1 MNRPVATAPSLLLA
15 GAIGAVLLA
24 GGAVGPRYKRPEAAV
39 PAHFTEGATGYDAA
53 HPPASALWHSFGD
66 ATLDAL
72 IDRALAGNR
81 SLAQSTAELNQARA
95 LRGIEYF
102 ALLPTVTANGSRNTQ
117 HYSSENPLVPPNIGK
132 ITTFQAGF
140 DASWEI
146 DVFGGAVSAARAA
159 RAEVMA
165 SQAGLEAARQS
176 VVAEVAQSYF
186 SLRAEQERL
195 RIQHRN
201 VANLEENQQLLEAR
215 LEGGRNTELDV
226 TRARALLLS
235 TEALVPQTEASIVR
249 DEQRLAVLTA
259 QPIDALR
266 AQLGEAGPLPPMPQ
280 LIAIG
285 DPADWFR
292 RRPDIRQAE
301 QRLISQNAQISVEAA
316 NYFPHLTL
324 TGGFGWTAQRAADI
338 GRSSARQWNYG
349 PSLSWSFLDIGR
361 VHQHVLAQ
369 KAVTAAAVAAYQDTV
384 LLALEETENALAGYR
399 AANRAAI
406 LLGEAADNAR
416 AATGLAR
423 TQFEAGAVD
432 TLVLLDAE
440 RSQLSLE
447 DQLATAQSQRA
458 TALAALYKAL
468 VGDFAATPA
477 AAKPAT

>member
-1 MNRPVATAPSLLLA
+1 MNKYLHNAAS
-15 GAIGAVLLA
+15 VLLA
-24 GGAVGPRYKRPEAAV
+24 AAVAAALLDGCAVGPRYHRPEAPV
-39 PAHFTEGATGYDAA
+39 PAQFDEGQAAYDAA

-66 ATLDAL
+66 PTLDRL
-72 IDRALAGNR
+72 IDLALANNR
-81 SLAQSTAELNQARA
+81 TLVQAAAELNQARA

-102 ALLPTVTANGSRNTQ
+102 ALLPTITANGSRSTQ
-117 HYSSENPLVPPNIGK
+117 HYSSENPLVPPGIGK
-132 ITTFQAGF
+132 VTTFQDGF

-159 RAEVMA
+159 NAEVQA
-165 SQAGLEAARQS
+165 SKAGLEAARQS
-176 VVAEVAQSYF
+176 VVAEVAQAYF

-226 TRARALLLS
+226 SRGRAQLLG
-235 TEALVPQTEASIVR
+235 TEALVPQTEATITR

-259 QPIDALR
+259 QPIELLR
-266 AQLGEAGPLPPMPQ
+266 TQLGDPKPLPPMPQ
-280 LIAIG
+280 LVAIG
-285 DPADWFR
+285 NPQDWFR

-301 QRLISQNAQISVEAA
+301 QQLISQNAQISVEAA
-316 NYFPHLTL
+316 NYFPQLTL
-324 TGGFGWTAQRAADI
+324 LGGFGWTAEKASDL
-338 GRSSARQWNYG
+338 GRTSARQWNYG

-361 VHQHVLAQ
+361 VHQRVKAQ
-369 KAVTAAAVAAYQDTV
+369 EAATAGAVAAYQNTV

-406 LLGEAADNAR
+406 LLGDAAASAR
-416 AATGLAR
+416 AATQIAR
-423 TQFEAGAVD
+423 AQFEAGAVD

-447 DQLATAQSQRA
+447 DQLATAESQRA

-468 VGDFAATPA
+468 VGDFAAAPRS
-477 AAKPAT
+477 